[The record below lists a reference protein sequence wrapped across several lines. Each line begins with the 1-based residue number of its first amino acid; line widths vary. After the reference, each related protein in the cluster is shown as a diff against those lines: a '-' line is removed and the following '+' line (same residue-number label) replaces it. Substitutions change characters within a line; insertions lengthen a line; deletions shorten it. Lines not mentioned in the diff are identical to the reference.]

1 MKSQVFV
8 KDQIV
13 TYKGRG
19 FLGFDKQNTSMKF
32 IRTANVY
39 DAYCKYVSSKCG
51 EIEVLVSI
59 YEIE

>member
-1 MKSQVFV
+1 MENFI

-19 FLGFDKQNTSMKF
+19 FLGYDKKNTLMKF
-32 IRTANVY
+32 IRYANKF
-39 DAYCKYVSSKCG
+39 DAYCQYMSNTG
-51 EIEVLVSI
+51 IIEVLVSI